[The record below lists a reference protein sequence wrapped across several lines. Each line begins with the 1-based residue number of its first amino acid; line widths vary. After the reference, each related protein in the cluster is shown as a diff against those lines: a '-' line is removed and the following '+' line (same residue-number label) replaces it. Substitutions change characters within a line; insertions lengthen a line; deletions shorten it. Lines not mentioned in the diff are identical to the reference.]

1 MIQTMRW
8 FAPSGTASPNH
19 DGTETAEAV
28 SVPQVVLLP
37 GCAA

>member
-19 DGTETAEAV
+19 DGAETAEAV
-28 SVPQVVLLP
+28 SVPQVVFP
-37 GCAA
+37 SGRGA